1 MYTEES
7 DQYLSS
13 DSLSDVEK
21 DLRSPQNGWETPS
34 DADGRT
40 DPSEAPRK
48 GRRRIVAASD
58 DEDDENEGFSEDQ
71 SADDDGLSPKP
82 HNGRSSS
89 SQSQKAEYLDPDLY
103 CLRRSGRTNAR
114 SRQPPKV
121 ISLKKNSIIVYNP
134 VVWC

>member
-34 DADGRT
+34 DADAGT

-48 GRRRIVAASD
+48 GRRRIVTVSD
-58 DEDDENEGFSEDQ
+58 DEEVFSEDQ
-71 SADDDGLSPKP
+71 SGDDDRSSPQAR
-82 HNGRSSS
+82 NGRSSS
-89 SQSQKAEYLDPDLY
+89 TQSQKVEYLDPDLY

-114 SRQPPKV
+114 SQQPKV
-121 ISLKKNSIIVYNP
+121 SLLIQDDKR
-134 VVWC
+134 